1 MRVLTYKVKKENIKK
16 LKSYLQK
23 QDYEKSNNAKR
34 RCTRVK

>member
-23 QDYEKSNNAKR
+23 QDNEKPNNAKR

>member
-23 QDYEKSNNAKR
+23 QEDEKLNNAKR